1 MPSNRERER
10 RQGKRIPLS
19 FHVEVSGIGRNGVP
33 YCDHAAASDVSER
46 GCQINLTREV
56 KIGDVLTI
64 RVVRR
69 KDSGAEQE
77 APFLYQAVWV
87 ESSGSGWIAGLA
99 ALEPGNPWRIS
110 FPQEFLVT
118 DS

>member
-1 MPSNRERER
+1 MPDKPQNER

-46 GCQINLTREV
+46 GCQLNLTREV
-56 KIGDVLTI
+56 RIGDLLTL

-69 KDSGAEQE
+69 KDASAEQE
-77 APFLYQAVWV
+77 APFLYQTVWV
-87 ESSGSGWIAGLA
+87 ESSSGGWVAGLA
-99 ALEPGNPWRIS
+99 ELEPGNPWRIT
-110 FPQEFLVT
+110 FPQEALVPE
-118 DS
+118 